1 MKKFDYII
9 VGAGCSGLSLAYEM
23 NVKNLF
29 NDKTCAIIDKRKEF
43 NRDKIWSYWNIYE
56 HSFYDCLINKWDKFC
71 VKKNQNEIILDCENF
86 QYQSIDS
93 QKFYKKILDNLNS
106 NKNIKLILNKSVD
119 KIYEN
124 KDEAIVQCSDEIFRT
139 DIIFNS
145 SLDNKTTKESELF
158 QHFYG
163 CEVVFDENV
172 NLPEYPIIMDF
183 NCNQDS
189 WVHFF
194 YTLPMGKN
202 KIFIENTWISNEKSF
217 AFERYIAEINYYIQ
231 NNLNYKKKYK
241 TNYSEIGSIPMF
253 HFKNNMKYKKL
264 INIGTAGNLTRKS
277 TGYTFLNIQKSVKQI
292 VINISKKQNIK
303 ESSVS
308 LKYNYLDN
316 IFIKVLLE
324 KKGSMYEVFFDLFKK
339 NKTKDIVKFLSNT
352 SNWFEDLKII
362 LSMPKLIF
370 IKKLLNL

>member
-124 KDEAIVQCSDEIFRT
+124 KDEAIVQCSDKIFRT

-253 HFKNNMKYKKL
+253 HFKNNVKYKKL

-352 SNWFEDLKII
+352 SNWFEDLRII

>member
-241 TNYSEIGSIPMF
+241 TNYLEIGSIPMF
-253 HFKNNMKYKKL
+253 HFKNNMKYKKI

-292 VINISKKQNIK
+292 AINISKKQNIK

-352 SNWFEDLKII
+352 SNWFEDLRII

>member
-124 KDEAIVQCSDEIFRT
+124 KDEAIVQCGDEIFRS

-145 SLDNKTTKESELF
+145 SLDNRTTKENELF

-163 CEVVFDENV
+163 CEVVFDENI

-303 ESSVS
+303 ESIVS

>member
-1 MKKFDYII
+1 MEKFDYII

-253 HFKNNMKYKKL
+253 HFKNNVKYKKI

-352 SNWFEDLKII
+352 SNWFEDLRII

>member
-1 MKKFDYII
+1 MEKFDYII

-189 WVHFF
+189 CVHFF

-253 HFKNNMKYKKL
+253 HFKNNVKYKKL

-292 VINISKKQNIK
+292 VINILKEQNIK
-303 ESSVS
+303 EVSVS

-352 SNWFEDLKII
+352 SNWFEDLRII

>member
-324 KKGSMYEVFFDLFKK
+324 KKGSMHEVFFDLFKK

>member
-1 MKKFDYII
+1 MEKFDYII

-124 KDEAIVQCSDEIFRT
+124 KDEAIVQCGDEIFRS

-308 LKYNYLDN
+308 LKYNYLDD

>member
-292 VINISKKQNIK
+292 AINISKKQNIK

>member
-124 KDEAIVQCSDEIFRT
+124 KNEAIVQCSDEIFRT

-217 AFERYIAEINYYIQ
+217 AFERYITEINYYIQ

-253 HFKNNMKYKKL
+253 HFKNNVKYKKL
-264 INIGTAGNLTRKS
+264 IDIGTAGNHTRKS

-292 VINISKKQNIK
+292 VINILKKQNIK

-352 SNWFEDLKII
+352 SNWFEDLRII

>member
-1 MKKFDYII
+1 MEKFDYII

-202 KIFIENTWISNEKSF
+202 KIFIENTWISNEKNF
-217 AFERYIAEINYYIQ
+217 AFERYITEINYYIQ

-253 HFKNNMKYKKL
+253 HFKNNMKYKKI

-308 LKYNYLDN
+308 LKYNYLDD

-324 KKGSMYEVFFDLFKK
+324 KKGSMHEVFFDLFKK

>member
-1 MKKFDYII
+1 MEKFDYII

-163 CEVVFDENV
+163 CEIVFDENV

-253 HFKNNMKYKKL
+253 HFKNNMKYKKI

-292 VINISKKQNIK
+292 AINISKKQNIK

-352 SNWFEDLKII
+352 SNWFEDLRII

>member
-1 MKKFDYII
+1 MEKFDYII

-253 HFKNNMKYKKL
+253 HFKNNVKYKKL

-292 VINISKKQNIK
+292 AINISKKQNIK
-303 ESSVS
+303 QSSVS

-324 KKGSMYEVFFDLFKK
+324 KKGSMHEVFFDLFKK

>member
-124 KDEAIVQCSDEIFRT
+124 KDEAIVQCGDEIFRS

-253 HFKNNMKYKKL
+253 HFKNNMKYKKI

>member
-1 MKKFDYII
+1 
-9 VGAGCSGLSLAYEM
+9 
-23 NVKNLF
+23 
-29 NDKTCAIIDKRKEF
+29 
-43 NRDKIWSYWNIYE
+43 
-56 HSFYDCLINKWDKFC
+56 
-71 VKKNQNEIILDCENF
+71 
-86 QYQSIDS
+86 
-93 QKFYKKILDNLNS
+93 
-106 NKNIKLILNKSVD
+106 
-119 KIYEN
+119 
-124 KDEAIVQCSDEIFRT
+124 
-139 DIIFNS
+139 
-145 SLDNKTTKESELF
+145 
-158 QHFYG
+158 
-163 CEVVFDENV
+163 
-172 NLPEYPIIMDF
+172 
-183 NCNQDS
+183 
-189 WVHFF
+189 
-194 YTLPMGKN
+194 
-202 KIFIENTWISNEKSF
+202 
-217 AFERYIAEINYYIQ
+217 
-231 NNLNYKKKYK
+231 
-241 TNYSEIGSIPMF
+241 MF

-352 SNWFEDLKII
+352 SNWFEDLRII

>member
-1 MKKFDYII
+1 MEKFDYII

-292 VINISKKQNIK
+292 AINISKKQNIK

-308 LKYNYLDN
+308 LKYNYLDD

-324 KKGSMYEVFFDLFKK
+324 KKGSMHEVFFDLFKK

-352 SNWFEDLKII
+352 SNWFEDLRII

>member
-1 MKKFDYII
+1 MEKFDYII

-56 HSFYDCLINKWDKFC
+56 HSFYDCLINKWNKFC

-217 AFERYIAEINYYIQ
+217 NFERYISEINYYIQ

-241 TNYSEIGSIPMF
+241 TNYSEIGSIPMY
-253 HFKNNMKYKKL
+253 HFKNNVKYKKL

-292 VINISKKQNIK
+292 AINISKKQNIK
-303 ESSVS
+303 KSSVS

>member
-1 MKKFDYII
+1 MEKFDYII

-71 VKKNQNEIILDCENF
+71 VKKNQNEIILNCENF

-124 KDEAIVQCSDEIFRT
+124 KDEAIVQCGDEIFRS

-352 SNWFEDLKII
+352 SNWFEDLRII

>member
-1 MKKFDYII
+1 MEKFDYII

-124 KDEAIVQCSDEIFRT
+124 KDEAIVQCSDKIFRT

-292 VINISKKQNIK
+292 AINISKKQNIK

>member
-253 HFKNNMKYKKL
+253 HFKNNMKYKKI

-292 VINISKKQNIK
+292 AINISKKQNIK

>member
-253 HFKNNMKYKKL
+253 HFKNNMKYKKI

-352 SNWFEDLKII
+352 SNWFEDLRII

>member
-1 MKKFDYII
+1 MEKFDYII

-23 NVKNLF
+23 NAKNLF
-29 NDKTCAIIDKRKEF
+29 NDKTCALIDKRKEF

-71 VKKNQNEIILDCENF
+71 VKKTQNEIILDCENF

-124 KDEAIVQCSDEIFRT
+124 KDEAIVQCGDEIFRS

-145 SLDNKTTKESELF
+145 SLDNRTTKESELF

-163 CEVVFDENV
+163 CEIVFDENV

-183 NCNQDS
+183 NCSQDN

-202 KIFIENTWISNEKSF
+202 KIFIENTWISNTKNF
-217 AFERYIAEINYYIQ
+217 TFERYIAEINYYIQ

-253 HFKNNMKYKKL
+253 HFKNNVKYKKL

-292 VINISKKQNIK
+292 AINISKKQNIK
-303 ESSVS
+303 ESSIS

-316 IFIKVLLE
+316 IFIKVLFE

>member
-1 MKKFDYII
+1 MEKFDYII

-71 VKKNQNEIILDCENF
+71 VKKNQNEIILDCESF

-253 HFKNNMKYKKL
+253 HFKNNVKYKKL

-292 VINISKKQNIK
+292 AINISKKQNIK

-308 LKYNYLDN
+308 LKYNYLDD

-352 SNWFEDLKII
+352 SNWFEDLRII

>member
-1 MKKFDYII
+1 MEKFDYII

-23 NVKNLF
+23 NAKNLF

-71 VKKNQNEIILDCENF
+71 VKKTQNEIILDCENF

-124 KDEAIVQCSDEIFRT
+124 KDEAIVQCGDEIFRS

-145 SLDNKTTKESELF
+145 SLDNRTTKESELF

-163 CEVVFDENV
+163 CEIVFDENV

-183 NCNQDS
+183 NCSQDN

-202 KIFIENTWISNEKSF
+202 KIFIENTWISNTKNF
-217 AFERYIAEINYYIQ
+217 TFERYIAEINYYIQ

-253 HFKNNMKYKKL
+253 HFKNNVKYKKL

-292 VINISKKQNIK
+292 AINISKKQNIK
-303 ESSVS
+303 ETSVS

-316 IFIKVLLE
+316 IFIKVLFE

>member
-1 MKKFDYII
+1 MEKFDYII

-124 KDEAIVQCSDEIFRT
+124 KDEAIVQCGDEIFRT

-292 VINISKKQNIK
+292 AINISKKQNIK

-352 SNWFEDLKII
+352 SNWFEDLRII

>member
-308 LKYNYLDN
+308 LKYNYLDD

-352 SNWFEDLKII
+352 SNWFEDLRII

>member
-124 KDEAIVQCSDEIFRT
+124 KDEAIVLCSDEIFRT

-253 HFKNNMKYKKL
+253 HFKNNVKYKKL

-352 SNWFEDLKII
+352 SNWFEDLRII

>member
-124 KDEAIVQCSDEIFRT
+124 KDEAIVQCGDEIFRS

-189 WVHFF
+189 CVHFF

-253 HFKNNMKYKKL
+253 HFKKNMKYKKL

-292 VINISKKQNIK
+292 AINISKKQNIK

-352 SNWFEDLKII
+352 SNWFEDLRII

>member
-1 MKKFDYII
+1 MEKFDYII

-253 HFKNNMKYKKL
+253 HFKNNVKYKKL

-308 LKYNYLDN
+308 LKYNYLDD

-352 SNWFEDLKII
+352 SNWFEDLRII

>member
-1 MKKFDYII
+1 MEKFDYII

-71 VKKNQNEIILDCENF
+71 VKKNQNEIILDCESF

-292 VINISKKQNIK
+292 AINISKKQNIK

-308 LKYNYLDN
+308 LKYNYLDD

-324 KKGSMYEVFFDLFKK
+324 KKGSMHEVFFDLFKK

>member
-1 MKKFDYII
+1 MEKFDYII

-71 VKKNQNEIILDCENF
+71 VKKNQNEIILDCESF

-124 KDEAIVQCSDEIFRT
+124 KDEAIVQCSDKIFRT

-253 HFKNNMKYKKL
+253 HFKNNMKYKKI

-303 ESSVS
+303 ESNVS

-339 NKTKDIVKFLSNT
+339 NKTKDIVKFLTNT
-352 SNWFEDLKII
+352 SNWFEDLRII

>member
-1 MKKFDYII
+1 MEKFDYII

-253 HFKNNMKYKKL
+253 HFKNNMKYRKL

-303 ESSVS
+303 ESIVS

-352 SNWFEDLKII
+352 SNWFEDLRII

>member
-1 MKKFDYII
+1 
-9 VGAGCSGLSLAYEM
+9 
-23 NVKNLF
+23 
-29 NDKTCAIIDKRKEF
+29 
-43 NRDKIWSYWNIYE
+43 
-56 HSFYDCLINKWDKFC
+56 
-71 VKKNQNEIILDCENF
+71 
-86 QYQSIDS
+86 
-93 QKFYKKILDNLNS
+93 
-106 NKNIKLILNKSVD
+106 
-119 KIYEN
+119 
-124 KDEAIVQCSDEIFRT
+124 
-139 DIIFNS
+139 
-145 SLDNKTTKESELF
+145 LDNKTTKESELF

-253 HFKNNMKYKKL
+253 HFKNNVKYKKL

-352 SNWFEDLKII
+352 SNWFEDLRII

>member
-1 MKKFDYII
+1 MEKFDYII

-124 KDEAIVQCSDEIFRT
+124 KDEAIVQCGDEIFRS

-145 SLDNKTTKESELF
+145 SLDNKTIKESEIF

-352 SNWFEDLKII
+352 SNWFEDLRII

>member
-1 MKKFDYII
+1 MEKFDYII

-253 HFKNNMKYKKL
+253 HFKNNMKYKKI

-292 VINISKKQNIK
+292 AINISKKQNIK

-308 LKYNYLDN
+308 LKYNYLDD

-324 KKGSMYEVFFDLFKK
+324 KKGSMHEVFFDLFKK

-352 SNWFEDLKII
+352 SNWFEDLRII

>member
-303 ESSVS
+303 KSSVS

-352 SNWFEDLKII
+352 SNWFEDLRII

>member
-1 MKKFDYII
+1 MEKFDYII

-71 VKKNQNEIILDCENF
+71 VKKNQNEIILDCESF

-124 KDEAIVQCSDEIFRT
+124 KDEAIVQCSDKIFRT

-253 HFKNNMKYKKL
+253 HFKNNMKYKKI

-352 SNWFEDLKII
+352 SNWFEDLRII

>member
-253 HFKNNMKYKKL
+253 HFKNNVKYKKL

-292 VINISKKQNIK
+292 AINISKKQNIK

-308 LKYNYLDN
+308 LKYNYLDD

-324 KKGSMYEVFFDLFKK
+324 KKGSMHEVFFDLFKK

>member
-292 VINISKKQNIK
+292 AINISKKQNIK

-308 LKYNYLDN
+308 LKYNYLDD

-352 SNWFEDLKII
+352 SNWFEDLRII

>member
-1 MKKFDYII
+1 MEKFDYII

-253 HFKNNMKYKKL
+253 HFKNNMKYKKI

-292 VINISKKQNIK
+292 AINISKKQSIK

-324 KKGSMYEVFFDLFKK
+324 KKGSMHEVFFDLFKK

-352 SNWFEDLKII
+352 SNWFEDLRII

>member
-253 HFKNNMKYKKL
+253 HFKNNMKYKKI

-292 VINISKKQNIK
+292 AINISKKQNIK
-303 ESSVS
+303 QSSVS

-352 SNWFEDLKII
+352 SNWFEDLRII